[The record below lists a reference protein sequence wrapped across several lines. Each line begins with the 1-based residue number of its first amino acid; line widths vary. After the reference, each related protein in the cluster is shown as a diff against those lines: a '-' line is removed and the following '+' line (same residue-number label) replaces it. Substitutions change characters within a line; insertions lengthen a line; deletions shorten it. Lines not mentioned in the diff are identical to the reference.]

1 MSRGDRI
8 TYEGVRWVIS
18 EVKESTLI
26 IKTLNISNQ
35 RIKEIEK

>member
-1 MSRGDRI
+1 MKGERI
-8 TYEGVRWVIS
+8 THEGARWVIS